1 MSSWFITAN
10 NNIFDHHKAFK
21 EEGFIDWSDNRRKKI
36 KQGDI
41 VYIYAGKPIS
51 KVQYQCE
58 VVKTNITFT
67 DHHDDR
73 KYWVNPENFK
83 SDSTFLRL
91 KLIKK
96 NDVVDMN
103 PAWLLKYGIIK
114 DMANLSTSGF
124 EIKDK
129 NALKA
134 FEDVFSTII
143 KEERVINVIPSGEI
157 NQEIM
162 SQDSSIHYWIYAAGK
177 NSSSWDDLY
186 KHSVIGVAWND
197 LGEFKQ
203 FKSRKAIQSA
213 LNNGSN
219 IDSKNDSLAIYEFTY
234 IMKPGDIVF
243 VKRGLHEIIGRGE
256 VISDYYYDSQ
266 FPGFH
271 HLRKINW
278 THNESHHH
286 ESQIVQKTL
295 TDITKYNNEK
305 HGYYANYL
313 ESLFKGKD
321 TRKANEDKIL
331 PGELKA
337 INKIYYGVPG
347 SGKSWKV
354 EQLIKGHTFKRVTF
368 FPEYQNSDFIGQL
381 MPSVKN
387 GDISYEF
394 IPGPFTEL
402 IVQAIKSPQ
411 KDFYLVIEELN
422 RGNAPAIF
430 GELFQLLDRK
440 NHISEYEISLPFMI
454 RTYFQ
459 KFGINDQTLRLPNNF
474 YILATMN
481 TSDQNVFTL
490 DTAFKRR
497 WIFEQVSNNFD
508 STHPYKNKKLPG
520 LSLNWENFRNV
531 LNEKIMSNNTTLT
544 SFDDKQIGPFFIKED
559 ELDNIDIFT
568 FKIFEYIWNDVSRHT
583 RNEWFPNNKTL
594 EDVIE
599 KYKKK
604 ELIIE
609 GVLSKDDYINDS
621 QDEFTN

>member
-1 MSSWFITAN
+1 MASWFITAN
-10 NNIFDHHKAFK
+10 KDIFDHHKAF
-21 EEGFIDWSDNRRKKI
+21 EQEGFIDWSDNRRKKI

-58 VVKTNITFT
+58 VIKTNISFS

-73 KYWVNPENFK
+73 KYWVNPEHFK
-83 SDSTFLRL
+83 NGSTFLRL
-91 KLIKK
+91 KLIRK
-96 NDVVDMN
+96 NDIVDMN
-103 PAWLLKYGIIK
+103 PSWLLENGIIK

-129 NALKA
+129 QALRA
-134 FEDVFSTII
+134 FEDIFNKIS
-143 KEERVINVIPSGEI
+143 KQERDIHVSPSGEI
-157 NQEIM
+157 IQEQKKQE
-162 SQDSSIHYWIYAAGK
+162 SNVHYWIYAAGK

-186 KHSVIGVAWND
+186 KQGVIGIAWND
-197 LGEFKQ
+197 LGDFKQ
-203 FKSRKAIQSA
+203 YKTRDMIQSA
-213 LNNGSN
+213 LKNNSN
-219 IDSKNDSLAIYEFTY
+219 KDSRNDSLAIYEFTY
-234 IMKPGDIVF
+234 SMKPGDIVF

-256 VISDYYYDSQ
+256 IISDYYYDSQ
-266 FPGFH
+266 FPEFH
-271 HLRKINW
+271 HLRKIKW
-278 THNESHHH
+278 THNESHYH

-305 HGYYANYL
+305 HSYYVNHL
-313 ESLFKGKD
+313 ESLFKDKD
-321 TRKANEDKIL
+321 TSNSNEDKIL
-331 PGELKA
+331 PGKLKA

-354 EQLIKGHTFKRVTF
+354 EELIKGHTFKRVTF
-368 FPEYQNSDFIGQL
+368 YPEYQNSDFIGQL

-387 GDISYEF
+387 GDIGYDF

-402 IVQAIKSPQ
+402 IVQAIKNPQ

-440 NHISEYEISLPFMI
+440 NHISEYEISLPFMM
-454 RTYFQ
+454 RSYFL
-459 KFGINDQTLRLPNNF
+459 KFGINEETLRLPNNF

-497 WIFEQVSNNFD
+497 WIFEQVSNKFEN
-508 STHPYKNKKLPG
+508 THPYKSKKIPG
-520 LSLNWENFRNV
+520 LNMSWESFRNV
-531 LNEKIMSNNTTLT
+531 LNEKIMSNNSTLT

-559 ELDNIDIFT
+559 ELDNIDIFA

-583 RNEWFPNNKTL
+583 RNEWFPSNKTL

-609 GVLSKDDYINDS
+609 GILSQDDYVNDN
-621 QDEFTN
+621 QNEPTN